1 MGNDEKGGDTMAKKG
16 EARERIT
23 LKCTVCGEQN
33 YRTEKNKR
41 NTTERLE
48 LNKFCPKCQK
58 TTEHKETK

>member
-1 MGNDEKGGDTMAKKG
+1 MAKKG

-23 LKCTVCGEQN
+23 LKCTICGEQN

-41 NTTERLE
+41 NTQDRLE

-58 TTEHKETK
+58 TTPHKETK